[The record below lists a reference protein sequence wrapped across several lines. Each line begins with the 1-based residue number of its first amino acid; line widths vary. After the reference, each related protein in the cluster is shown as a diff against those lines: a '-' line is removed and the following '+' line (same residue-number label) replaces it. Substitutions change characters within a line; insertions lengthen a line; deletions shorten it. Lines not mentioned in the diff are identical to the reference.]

1 MDGVS
6 DEQFPS
12 YMKGIIHKR
21 VCVGDE
27 FPGAEQ
33 LHNICTDEV
42 IGYYEYRFKGALGQ
56 LPIKQL
62 IEDLQLSQKSYEAA
76 GIE

>member
-1 MDGVS
+1 MQEGIS
-6 DEQFPS
+6 DQFTS
-12 YMKGIIHKR
+12 RMEGIINRR
-21 VCVGDE
+21 VCNGDE

-33 LHNICTDEV
+33 LHNYCTDEI
-42 IGYYEYRFKGALGQ
+42 IGHYEYKFKGELGQ

-62 IEDLQLSQKSYEAA
+62 IEDLQLLQKVYEAA